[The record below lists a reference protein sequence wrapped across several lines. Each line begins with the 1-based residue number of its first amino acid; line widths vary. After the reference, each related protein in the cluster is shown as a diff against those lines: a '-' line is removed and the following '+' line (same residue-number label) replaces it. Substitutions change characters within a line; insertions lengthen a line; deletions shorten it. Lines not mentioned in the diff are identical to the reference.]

1 MVPKLF
7 INYYEKVI
15 PQMVLVS
22 DYLTFKNLIK
32 SYSYLA
38 GAKIAVLADLRNLLE
53 NLMCAGGVTKEQLGK
68 IDPRQ

>member
-1 MVPKLF
+1 
-7 INYYEKVI
+7 
-15 PQMVLVS
+15 MVLVS